1 MTTAVQPLY
10 FSPVGHSS
18 NMPRLLVVD
27 DESLILDS
35 FRFAFPMPDYEVI
48 TATTGRQA
56 LDLFTAALPDV
67 VVCDIKLPDMTGID
81 LFHKLH
87 ALDPKI
93 PIILMTGHGT
103 AGTAIDAMRAGAFEY
118 VLKPLDPDTLIP
130 LVESAAET
138 SRLMRVPA
146 QLPAGEHFGSV
157 PVDSA
162 DILIGSCPAMQEV
175 YRAIGRV
182 SPQNVTVLILGES
195 GTGKEVVARAIY
207 NYSQRS
213 EKAFLAINCAA
224 IPEQLLESE
233 LFGHEKG
240 SFTGADRKRIGKFE
254 QCSGGTLFMVEIG
267 DMTPLMQTKVL
278 RVLQDQQFE
287 HVGGN
292 ETIQTD
298 VRLIAATNRNLEAM
312 ISRRDFRSDL
322 FYRLNV
328 YSITIPPL
336 RERGDDIRLLAEHFC
351 RIFAKDLGKQITHI
365 SAEAVQLMMKY
376 HWPGNVREL
385 QSVIK
390 HAILEATGPVLV
402 PAFLPEMIFANPPAL
417 QNSENAISAAPVAAE
432 SLPDEVLLAAHN
444 HDDRTTDWDAVVAKL
459 LGSRSE
465 SIYDETLHIMER
477 SVICRVLR
485 HTQGNQLQAARLL
498 GLSRATLRVKC
509 RSLGITIETVV
520 GEG

>member
-1 MTTAVQPLY
+1 MNAISFP
-10 FSPVGHSS
+10 H
-18 NMPRLLVVD
+18 NPRLLVVD

-35 FRFAFPMPDYEVI
+35 FRFAFPAPQYEVI
-48 TATTGRQA
+48 TTATGKQA
-56 LDLFTAALPDV
+56 LELFSTSSPDV
-67 VVCDIKLPDMTGID
+67 VICDIKLPDMTGID
-81 LFHKLH
+81 LFRKLH
-87 ALDPKI
+87 SEDPKI
-93 PIILMTGHGT
+93 PVILMTGHGT

-130 LVESAAET
+130 LVESAIET

-146 QLPAGEHFGSV
+146 QLPAGKHFGSV
-157 PVDSA
+157 PDDSA
-162 DILIGSCPAMQEV
+162 DVLIGSCPAMQEV

-182 SPQNVTVLILGES
+182 APQNVTVLILGES

-213 EKAFLAINCAA
+213 AKPFLAINCAA

-233 LFGHEKG
+233 LFGHERG

-254 QCSGGTLFMVEIG
+254 QCSGGTLFLDEIG

-287 HVGGN
+287 RVGGN

-298 VRLIAATNRNLEAM
+298 VRLIAATNRDLESM
-312 ISRRDFRSDL
+312 IARRDFRSDL

-328 YSITIPPL
+328 YSITLPPL
-336 RERGDDIRLLAEHFC
+336 REREDDIRQLAEHFC
-351 RIFAKDLGKQITHI
+351 RIFSMELGKQITHL
-365 SAEAVQLMMKY
+365 STEAIQLLTNY
-376 HWPGNVREL
+376 SWPGNVREL

-402 PAFLPEMIFANPPAL
+402 PAFLPDTIRVPVLLNNGDRKMRN
-417 QNSENAISAAPVAAE
+417 SAAVADSQTDE
-432 SLPDEVLLAAHN
+432 PLLPAAGHE
-444 HDDRTTDWDAVVAKL
+444 DGTTDWDATVNNL
-459 LGSRSE
+459 LLSGSELIYEE
-465 SIYDETLHIMER
+465 SLHLMER
-477 SVICRVLR
+477 NVICRVLR

-498 GLSRATLRVKC
+498 GVSRATLRVKC
-509 RSLGITIETVV
+509 RTLGITIETVV
-520 GEG
+520 ADG